1 MFVSLDSS
9 GAVVL
14 SEPDNFRELYVDAGG
29 RDLQAL
35 DRALVAGDAGRLVDG
50 FAWLYRDFLEA
61 VLAAAG
67 AGWQPRFEG
76 MFDFARTR
84 DWTGSEN
91 DRETF
96 RAHVVSAAR

>member
-1 MFVSLDSS
+1 MYVSLDSS
-9 GAVVL
+9 DAVVL
-14 SEPDNFRELYVDAGG
+14 NEPDNFRELYVDAGG

-35 DRALVAGDAGRLVDG
+35 DRALVAGNAGRLVDG
-50 FAWLYRDFLEA
+50 YVWLYRDFLES

-91 DRETF
+91 GRESV
-96 RAHVVSAAR
+96 RAHITSDV